1 MYLIRDL
8 FYCKPGK
15 VRPMV
20 DKFLAMSALNEKA
33 GLGKFRVMT
42 DFAGERYWTIV
53 SEIEVASMQEFEEMM
68 AGKGMTEELMKQFEV
83 IMKDYHDMVDHGR
96 REIFKI
102 EEPKK

>member
-1 MYLIRDL
+1 MLVREV

-20 DKFLAMSALNEKA
+20 EKFLAMSALNEKA

-53 SEIEVASMQEFEEMM
+53 SEIEVPNMQEFEEMM
-68 AGKGMTEELMKQFEV
+68 AGKGMTEELMKQFEA

-102 EEPKK
+102 EEPKS

>member
-1 MYLIRDL
+1 MLVREV